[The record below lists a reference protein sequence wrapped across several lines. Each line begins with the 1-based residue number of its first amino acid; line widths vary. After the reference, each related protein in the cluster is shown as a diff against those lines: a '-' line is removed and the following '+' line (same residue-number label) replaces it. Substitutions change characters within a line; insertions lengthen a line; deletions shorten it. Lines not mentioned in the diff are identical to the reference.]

1 VTGSGDVGP
10 ATRSD
15 VPAGTAAGDL
25 LFGTFPALIV
35 IVVVGTLMVTTEYR
49 YGLMRLSLSTGTGRV
64 RMLLAKAVVLAGAT
78 FAAALI
84 ATVLAVP
91 LWLRVV
97 RGLGAYVFPAGPLVL
112 LRAEVGTAAVLALT
126 AVLAL
131 GVGVILRRSATAV
144 TTVVVVT
151 VLPYLLALTPF
162 LPPSLAEWMTRVTPA
177 AAFAVQ
183 QTLTRYPQVDGV
195 YTPANG
201 YYPLAP
207 WAGLAVVCGYTAV
220 ALAVAAVLLRR
231 RDV

>member
-1 VTGSGDVGP
+1 
-10 ATRSD
+10 
-15 VPAGTAAGDL
+15 
-25 LFGTFPALIV
+25 V
-35 IVVVGTLMVTTEYR
+35 I
-49 YGLMRLSLSTGTGRV
+49 RLSLSAGTGRIRV
-64 RMLLAKAVVLAGAT
+64 LLAKAAVLAGAT
-78 FAAALI
+78 FAAALL
-84 ATVLAVP
+84 AAALAVP

-97 RGLGAYVFPAGPLVL
+97 HSLGAYVFPAAPLAL
-112 LRAEVGTAAVLALT
+112 LRAEVGAAAVLAIT

-131 GVGVILRRSATAV
+131 SVGVILRRSATAV

-162 LPPSLAEWMTRVTPA
+162 LPPSVAQWMTRVTPA

-183 QTLTRYPQVDGV
+183 QTLTRYPQVDSV

-207 WAGLAVVCGYTAV
+207 WAGLAVLCGYTAV